1 MFLTREEE
9 KILAGEYGYA
19 AQKAMEILVALGRI
33 YGAERMIEIKSAQVS
48 GVSYKNLGE
57 EGLEFLLKLA
67 ENGRV
72 KVPTT
77 LNPCGMDLE
86 NWRRMGIPGDFAEN
100 QLKVIDA
107 YRRLGVQM
115 TLTCTPYLAGN
126 LPSFGDH
133 IAWSESS
140 AVIYAN
146 SVIGARTNREGGPS
160 ALAAALTGRTPLY
173 GLHLAENR
181 IPTIEVHA
189 PRIEDELE
197 AAALG
202 YLVGRIIKEGT
213 PIFRRV
219 KALSKDQ
226 LKALGAG
233 LACSGG
239 IALFHVEGVT
249 PEALRNPGIRA
260 EERIEVERKDVFR
273 EVDLMSDELVDPDLI
288 FIGCPHAS
296 IEEITETYFLLDG
309 RRVKR
314 RFWIFTSRSVK
325 AQAEK
330 LGLLRRL
337 KELGVEIVCDTC
349 PVVAPIKALGIKSII
364 TNSSKAAYYSR
375 NLNKVRVSLKPLKKL
390 VEDALR

>member
-1 MFLTREEE
+1 M
-9 KILAGEYGYA
+9 LAGEYGYA

-33 YGAERMIEIKSAQVS
+33 YDAEKMIEIRSAQIS

-57 EGLEFLLKLA
+57 EGLEFLLDLA
-67 ENGRV
+67 KDGKV

-86 NWRRMGIPGDFAEN
+86 NWKKIGIPEDFAEN
-100 QLKVIDA
+100 QLRVIDT
-107 YRRLGVQM
+107 YRRLGVRI

-126 LPSFGDH
+126 SPRFGDH

-160 ALAAALTGRTPLY
+160 ALAAALVGRTPLY

-181 IPTIEVHA
+181 FPTVEVHA
-189 PRIEDELE
+189 PRIWDEFE

-202 YLVGRIIKEGT
+202 YLVGKIAGEGI
-213 PIFRRV
+213 PIFREV
-219 KALSKDQ
+219 GILSKDQ

-239 IALFHVEGVT
+239 VALFHVEGVT
-249 PEALRNPGIRA
+249 PEALKNPNMRA
-260 EERIEVERKDVFR
+260 EEKVEVGR
-273 EVDLMSDELVDPDLI
+273 EEILEEVNAMSDEDIDPDLI

-296 IEEITETYFLLDG
+296 IEELTEVYFLLNG
-309 RRVKR
+309 RKAKR
-314 RFWIFTSRSVK
+314 RLWIFTSRSVK

-330 LGLLRRL
+330 LGLRRRL
-337 KELGVEIVCDTC
+337 EELGVEIVCDTC
-349 PVVAPIKALGIKSII
+349 PVVAPIRALGIKSIA

-375 NLNKVRVSLKPLKKL
+375 NLNKVKVSLKPLKKL